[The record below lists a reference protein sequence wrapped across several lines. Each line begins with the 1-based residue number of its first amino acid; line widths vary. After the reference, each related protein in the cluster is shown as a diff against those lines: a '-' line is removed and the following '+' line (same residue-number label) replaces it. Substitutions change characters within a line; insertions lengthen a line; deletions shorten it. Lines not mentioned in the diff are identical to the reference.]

1 MTRLF
6 WMLVGVLITGA
17 ALLPAMESGGVRDA
31 VMTALFL
38 VLLGVLFTGAAP
50 APDHRESQALARP
63 ERETSTPQASGD
75 MRHAIMTKVV

>member
-6 WMLVGVLITGA
+6 WTLVGVLITGA
-17 ALLPAMESGGVRDA
+17 ALLPAMESGGLRDA

-50 APDHRESQALARP
+50 APDHRGTEALAQS
-63 ERETSTPQASGD
+63 ERKTSTRQASGD
-75 MRHAIMTKVV
+75 MRHAVMTKVV